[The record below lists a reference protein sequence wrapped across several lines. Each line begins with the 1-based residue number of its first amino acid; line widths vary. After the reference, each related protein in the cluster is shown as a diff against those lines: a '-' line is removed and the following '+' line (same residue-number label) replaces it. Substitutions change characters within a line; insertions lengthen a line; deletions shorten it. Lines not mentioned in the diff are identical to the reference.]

1 MCIHHHTLDCVMCSH
16 VSLLSIVSHVS
27 HLHHRNGSK
36 HQNLTNRDLTESG
49 SCLFHQYQAVESAQ
63 IVSIGDTIS
72 ISLRFTNHSN
82 MQEVQRVNKSPCE
95 SGGDCIG
102 EDADD
107 GSIIKDSMIT
117 GRGPSDHS
125 VDSPTLSR
133 TSSDTDEIIDHTA
146 ALLGFMEDSDEDD
159 LREIS
164 GFSPAVSLDL
174 ELEPIGNDE
183 QRNATFEKIFSGDEL
198 DDEPTHRSNKVKPTQ
213 LNFASSIGKKVTPS
227 QDELQASDVHLKQ
240 KDAGAKEDVKARKSL
255 VDDIPFFYFD
265 STLVAQAVEEYG
277 QRKRTDI
284 DNKRKQAALKAKAL
298 KDKASSAISLKAKKA
313 VSVPHALWD
322 RKVRKS
328 RDELDGGEHEDQC
341 DMKPASKAAMM
352 KLKAKA
358 ALTEKAKKAKEK
370 MSQPKSI
377 KDRKN
382 KTSQESDGKES
393 LSIDA
398 VYSKLHSGMKLPTIP
413 TAPFGEYIAKTGI
426 TVVGD
431 MNKLVKQASGS
442 IPAISACASN
452 VSSNNSQVID
462 EDGFIIS
469 PTSSI
474 DLLSPTTSFDGVD
487 AACSITSPRSIA
499 SPKSTSRCPLPP
511 SDLASPRS
519 VTSSKT
525 YRGGELPPSGKKS
538 TAAGQKKDPS
548 KLTLKLSKTKPRSH
562 RRTTT
567 ASF

>member
-1 MCIHHHTLDCVMCSH
+1 
-16 VSLLSIVSHVS
+16 
-27 HLHHRNGSK
+27 
-36 HQNLTNRDLTESG
+36 
-49 SCLFHQYQAVESAQ
+49 
-63 IVSIGDTIS
+63 
-72 ISLRFTNHSN
+72 
-82 MQEVQRVNKSPCE
+82 MQEVQRVNTSGQCE
-95 SGGDCIG
+95 SGGYIG
-102 EDADD
+102 EDTDD
-107 GSIIKDSMIT
+107 GSVIKESMIT

-133 TSSDTDEIIDHTA
+133 TSSDSDEIIDHTA

-183 QRNATFEKIFSGDEL
+183 ERNATFEKIFSGDEL
-198 DDEPTHRSNKVKPTQ
+198 DDEPTDRVNKVKPTQ
-213 LNFASSIGKKVTPS
+213 LNFTPPIAKRATRS
-227 QDELQASDVHLKQ
+227 LDEFQDCDVHMKQ
-240 KDAGAKEDVKARKSL
+240 NNSGAKQDGKARKSS
-255 VDDIPFFYFD
+255 VDDTPFFYFD
-265 STLVAQAVEEYG
+265 STLVVQAVEEYG

-298 KDKASSAISLKAKKA
+298 KDKATSAISLKAKKA
-313 VSVPHALWD
+313 VSVPHALWE

-328 RDELDGGEHEDQC
+328 HDEFDGSEDE
-341 DMKPASKAAMM
+341 DHNEMKPASKAAMM

-370 MSQPKSI
+370 MSLPKTI

-382 KTSQESDGKES
+382 KATEELDGNESIS
-393 LSIDA
+393 MDA
-398 VYSKLHSGMKLPTIP
+398 VYSKMYSSMKLPTIP
-413 TAPFGEYIAKTGI
+413 TAPIGEYMAKTGI
-426 TVVGD
+426 TVIGD

-487 AACSITSPRSIA
+487 AAYSIA
-499 SPKSTSRCPLPP
+499 SPIPIISPKSTSRCHLPP

-519 VTSSKT
+519 ITSPKAN
-525 YRGGELPPSGKKS
+525 RGGELPPSGKK
-538 TAAGQKKDPS
+538 KDPP
-548 KLTLKLSKTKPRSH
+548 KLTLKPSKTKPRSH